1 MKEVTQRGNTNL
13 SFRTYYT
20 SQFFMTYRLNKYNKD
35 IDIDIEDNKK
45 CVDKVQIPLTKD
57 SNTQ

>member
-1 MKEVTQRGNTNL
+1 
-13 SFRTYYT
+13 
-20 SQFFMTYRLNKYNKD
+20 MTYRLNKYNKD

-57 SNTQ
+57 SNTQWTELLKCWLAIQSPK

>member
-35 IDIDIEDNKK
+35 IVIEDNKK
-45 CVDKVQIPLTKD
+45 CVDKVQIPLTNNC
-57 SNTQ
+57 NTQ